1 MNQDDL
7 ASLSISEIAQQLA
20 ALAASMRELAGTP
33 IFDTP
38 ENYERMRTGGDPRK
52 PHRASDMP
60 DERREMFDAEIDR
73 LARGEGYGEEP

>member
-20 ALAASMRELAGTP
+20 ALAATLRELAETP

-38 ENYERMRTGGDPRK
+38 ANDDEAGVVYSKGISALAAGAPRR
-52 PHRASDMP
+52 HAVS
-60 DERREMFDAEIDR
+60 EH
-73 LARGEGYGEEP
+73 